1 MFVVVLIYSSLAWD
15 ILFFVSIGSCFGVVC
30 PSDGG
35 SRSNISA
42 GVDGRLPSF
51 AELHVANARLDV
63 ADWSSEIGDH
73 TAEWE
78 EGRF

>member
-1 MFVVVLIYSSLAWD
+1 MGYCI
-15 ILFFVSIGSCFGVVC
+15 FVSIGSCFWVAF
-30 PSDGG
+30 PSVGG

-63 ADWSSEIGDH
+63 ADWSGGIGDH

-78 EGRF
+78 EAEWEEGRF